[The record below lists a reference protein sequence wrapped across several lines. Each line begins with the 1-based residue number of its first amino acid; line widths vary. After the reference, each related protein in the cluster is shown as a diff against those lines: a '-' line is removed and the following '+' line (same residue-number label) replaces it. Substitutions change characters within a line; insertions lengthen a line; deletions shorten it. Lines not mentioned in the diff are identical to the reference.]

1 MSDVSRLRR
10 RGWRL
15 NKPDVLTSGMRP
27 SVYEACYFLGLSPK
41 KFMAQVRGLRD
52 QGAEIKWFWLA
63 GKNHENEIPVSKTE
77 LEQRAIAGGVA
88 RSFYQ
93 LQGSTRGKD
102 GE

>member
-1 MSDVSRLRR
+1 MSDVSRLR
-10 RGWRL
+10 
-15 NKPDVLTSGMRP
+15 PVDPEPVPEVVEVLEQLL
-27 SVYEACYFLGLSPK
+27 VDAK
-41 KFMAQVRGLRD
+41 D